1 MANKARFIEPM
12 LLLRTEKLPEGPD
25 WAYELKLDGYRAIAY
40 KAGKKVFLRSRND
53 KDFALR
59 YTSITNALKD
69 LPDGTVIDGEVVAL
83 DETGRPAF
91 NVLQNYGSAKAPLFY
106 YVFDVMMLEG
116 RKVIDEPLSL
126 RRQLLEERVLSQLS
140 EPIRLSPRLDASLDD
155 LVCSVKA
162 QGLEGLVAK
171 RLGQPL

>member
-12 LLLRTEKLPEGPD
+12 LLLRAEKLPEGSD
-25 WAYELKLDGYRAIAY
+25 WAYELKLDEYRAIAY
-40 KAGKKVFLRSRND
+40 KSGKKVFLRSRND
-53 KDFALR
+53 KDFTLR

-91 NVLQNYGSAKAPLFY
+91 NGLQNYGSAKAPLFY
-106 YVFDVMMLEG
+106 FAFDVMMLEG
-116 RKVIDEPLSL
+116 KNVIDEPLSR

-140 EPIRLSPRLDASLDD
+140 EPIR
-155 LVCSVKA
+155 
-162 QGLEGLVAK
+162 
-171 RLGQPL
+171 